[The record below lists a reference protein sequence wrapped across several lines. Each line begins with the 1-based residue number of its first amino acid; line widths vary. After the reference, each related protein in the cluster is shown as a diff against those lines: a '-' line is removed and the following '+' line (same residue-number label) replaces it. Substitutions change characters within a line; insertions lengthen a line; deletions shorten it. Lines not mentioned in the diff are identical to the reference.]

1 MLQGLL
7 SGLVNTEKITNDTI
21 QEALEN
27 ISNELDCSY
36 KELFIKI
43 ATSEESFTPSF
54 HIFKTEICENLETIP
69 RYRFIREI
77 TLKEILGN
85 E

>member
-7 SGLVNTEKITNDTI
+7 SGLVNTEKITHDTI

-36 KELFIKI
+36 KELFI
-43 ATSEESFTPSF
+43 FTY
-54 HIFKTEICENLETIP
+54 T
-69 RYRFIREI
+69 
-77 TLKEILGN
+77 
-85 E
+85 